1 MLHGASPGFCAS
13 PCKPGRPPPAPSGEV
28 PGASW
33 NRPLGSAGSS
43 IAAGYALSC
52 DRGRKAAGFS
62 GAGERSGS
70 LPLPELV
77 DSVLEVGRR
86 RLDIAPGRLNAIMT
100 GQSGDFLQTDSSGQ
114 QIMAEGMPQD
124 VARQVDPS
132 RRSKPLDYLLQTLD
146 GQRTAL
152 ADPNR
157 TRVSGV
163 VDRLECLASLVI
175 EGNLPELRSLAGADD
190 QDPLALRD
198 LDVRPDQGPPS
209 PRPAGPC

>member
-1 MLHGASPGFCAS
+1 
-13 PCKPGRPPPAPSGEV
+13 
-28 PGASW
+28 
-33 NRPLGSAGSS
+33 
-43 IAAGYALSC
+43 
-52 DRGRKAAGFS
+52 
-62 GAGERSGS
+62 
-70 LPLPELV
+70 
-77 DSVLEVGRR
+77 
-86 RLDIAPGRLNAIMT
+86 MT

-124 VARQVDPS
+124 VARQVDPN
-132 RRSKPLDYLLQTLD
+132 RLQTLD

-190 QDPLALRD
+190 QDPLVLRD